1 MPDLKHGSGTDKVP
15 YHHKRYENNMQ
26 ALAQD
31 CDETG
36 IINEKNIGKLS
47 ETRIPLEHLDKSV
60 LVMQCKAYEEYIGRL
75 LRMINQPGEED
86 QLESELNFQKSL
98 QEEYVEGKTEVTE
111 AENPEKRKGA
121 KRKCE
126 KHSKAKNKAAEKR
139 NNKRKI
145 M

>member
-1 MPDLKHGSGTDKVP
+1 MPDLKHGSGTEKVP

-26 ALAQD
+26 TLAQE
-31 CDETG
+31 CDENG
-36 IINEKNIGKLS
+36 IINEKNI
-47 ETRIPLEHLDKSV
+47 PLEHLDTSV

-75 LRMINQPGEED
+75 LRMINQPGKED

-121 KRKCE
+121 KRKSE
-126 KHSKAKNKAAEKR
+126 KHFKAKNKAAEKR

>member
-1 MPDLKHGSGTDKVP
+1 
-15 YHHKRYENNMQ
+15 
-26 ALAQD
+26 
-31 CDETG
+31 
-36 IINEKNIGKLS
+36 
-47 ETRIPLEHLDKSV
+47 
-60 LVMQCKAYEEYIGRL
+60 
-75 LRMINQPGEED
+75 MINQPGKED

-121 KRKCE
+121 KRKSE
-126 KHSKAKNKAAEKR
+126 KHFKAKNKAAEKR